1 MIFFLVRLLF
11 LLLLVDATC
20 HFRFAT
26 LRVEIIVASKL
37 PGNSFVVCSVSMNIA
52 FIIFILSSLFL
63 IRTLWSVG
71 ST

>member
-1 MIFFLVRLLF
+1 MIFFSLGCFF

-52 FIIFILSSLFL
+52 FIPFFF
-63 IRTLWSVG
+63 VPY
-71 ST
+71 